1 MATYTGRYTYN
12 QTYILVEEDTANQEA
27 FSIAKITVVRNINE
41 TTRQVWT
48 MSGRFHQETN
58 KVVYT
63 NAVKTELTLDG
74 NSNPVS
80 AQVLYTNGKG
90 EFNFTMANLTWNDN
104 MGTGTDKTTY
114 IFVSNKILDVD
125 REAANTNVPSAP
137 EAPENVE
144 PAAEPKVSDVGEPAI
159 APETVIDSKANF

>member
-1 MATYTGRYTYN
+1 
-12 QTYILVEEDTANQEA
+12 
-27 FSIAKITVVRNINE
+27 
-41 TTRQVWT
+41 
-48 MSGRFHQETN
+48 
-58 KVVYT
+58 
-63 NAVKTELTLDG
+63 
-74 NSNPVS
+74 
-80 AQVLYTNGKG
+80 
-90 EFNFTMANLTWNDN
+90 MANLTWNDN

-144 PAAEPKVSDVGEPAI
+144 PAAEPKVSDVGEPAV